1 MMMMLYLV
9 AAQQATTKFFIAAM
23 IATNIQGV
31 PPQGWIQMLSA
42 SYQTKQECM
51 VSLQENEYM
60 LYRSIM
66 TTFKKVVKGIVKF
79 GCFTEDEIKKMNKDL
94 GHDVKEYKDVDV
106 MARRK
111 ESLTPDHAT

>member
-1 MMMMLYLV
+1 MMLLYLV

-42 SYQTKQECM
+42 SYPTKQECM
-51 VSLQENEYM
+51 ASLKENEYM

-66 TTFKKVVKGIVKF
+66 ITFKDVVKGIVKF
-79 GCFTEDEIKKMNKDL
+79 GCFTEDDIKKMNEDL
-94 GHDVKEYKDVDV
+94 GHDIKEYKDVDV